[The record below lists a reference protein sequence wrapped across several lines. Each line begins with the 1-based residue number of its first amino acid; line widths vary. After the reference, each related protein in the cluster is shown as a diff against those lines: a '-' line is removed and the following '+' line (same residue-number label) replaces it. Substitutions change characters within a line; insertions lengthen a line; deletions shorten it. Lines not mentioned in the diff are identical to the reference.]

1 MRLKS
6 IKEHT
11 MLQLNTR
18 MSRFTILVFWFVGLN
33 ALAGAT
39 SLIFFPSYTDSLF
52 FWSITPPL
60 NAALFGALYLGGGL
74 AVCWCAVRRQW
85 EPARVLIPVLVIA
98 GTLISGVT
106 LLHLDR
112 FNPGPRLAYWLI
124 VYLGAP
130 LLALTIYI
138 RQERRGAR
146 WAVTRPLAVSTR
158 RLAVSV
164 GALLLVAGVL
174 MLLWPAPAVARW
186 PWPTTALMTRIFAAW
201 FSAFGVGLL
210 WFQIERDW
218 GRLALLATLL
228 LAAAL
233 LDLAVLLA
241 HWGDLTPAG
250 PSLWLYGAHLLGLG
264 LVGGL
269 LHWLQWRSQRTKQAF
284 LLT

>member
-1 MRLKS
+1 
-6 IKEHT
+6 
-11 MLQLNTR
+11 MLQPYTP
-18 MSRFTILVFWFVGLN
+18 MSRFTTLVFWFVGLN

-60 NAALFGALYLGGGL
+60 NATLFGALYLGGGVV
-74 AVCWCAVRRQW
+74 VCFCAMRRQW
-85 EPARVLIPVLVIA
+85 EPARVLIPVLVVA
-98 GTLISGVT
+98 GLLISGVT

-112 FNPGPRLAYWLI
+112 FTPGPRLAYWLI

-130 LLALTIYI
+130 LLALAIYI

-146 WAVTRPLAVSTR
+146 WAVTRPLAASTR

-164 GALLLVAGVL
+164 GALLLLAGVL
-174 MLLWPAPAVARW
+174 MLLWPEPAVARW
-186 PWPTTALMTRIFAAW
+186 PWPTTALLTRIFAAW
-201 FSAFGVGLL
+201 FSAFGAGLL
-210 WFQIERDW
+210 WFLVERDW
-218 GRLALLATLL
+218 GRLSLLATLL
-228 LAAAL
+228 LAATL
-233 LDLAVLLA
+233 LDLVVLLA
-241 HWGDLTPAG
+241 YWGDLAPAG

-284 LLT
+284 LLTQRNINS